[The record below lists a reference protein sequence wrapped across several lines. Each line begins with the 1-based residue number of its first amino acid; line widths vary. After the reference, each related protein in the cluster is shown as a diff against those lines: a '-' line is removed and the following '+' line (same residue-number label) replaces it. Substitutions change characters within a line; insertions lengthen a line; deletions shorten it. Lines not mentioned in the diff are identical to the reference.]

1 MTYRVQLEMFE
12 GPLDLLLYLI
22 QVDQIDIYDIPIAK
36 ITDHYLGC
44 LATMRELDLEVA
56 GEFLVIAATLIHIK
70 SKMLLPKEEVEGE
83 EGSDEDPRT
92 ELVERLLEYK
102 RFKDAAMTFE
112 QLESHQ
118 HLLYARPAGLST
130 ATQEGPLQI
139 GLSELLRAF
148 AAVVRRLPAQAALD
162 ITPEAVTVGE
172 RMVALL
178 DRLSLESPLPFG
190 ALFEDV
196 LTRSVL
202 IGTFLALLELLR
214 QGLARAR
221 QSERDGEIM
230 IYRVLEGSETA
241 NGHPA

>member
-1 MTYRVQLEMFE
+1 MAYRVRLELFE

-22 QVDQIDIYDIPIAK
+22 QVNEIDIYDIPIAR
-36 ITDHYLGC
+36 ITEEYLGC
-44 LATMRELDLEVA
+44 LATMQELDLNVA

-70 SKMLLPKEEVEGE
+70 SKMLLPKEELEGE
-83 EGSDEDPRT
+83 EGSDEDPRR

-112 QLESHQ
+112 ALESRQ

-130 ATQEGPLQI
+130 PTPEGPLQI

-148 AAVVRRLPAQAALD
+148 AAVMQRLPEPAALD
-162 ITPEAVTVGE
+162 ISPEAVTVGE

-190 ALFEDV
+190 ALFEGT
-196 LTRSVL
+196 LTRSLL
-202 IGTFLALLELLR
+202 ITTFLALLELLR

-230 IYRVLEGSETA
+230 LYRTMEGSEGG
-241 NGHPA
+241 NGHPD